1 MGAMVAVRVTTLP
14 ARGADDA
21 SDVRSRTVVPDLGM
35 FVARDAVVLDGAVSE
50 FDDFCRVDVTVAVAE
65 SRRVAARAMSDASS
79 AAAWNASGA
88 SNTAKSSLIPF
99 ILVYWMLAN
108 L

>member
-1 MGAMVAVRVTTLP
+1 MFFWGVVAAVRVTTLP
-14 ARGADDA
+14 ARGADGV
-21 SDVRSRTVVPDLGM
+21 SNVRSRTAVPDFDM
-35 FVARDAVVLDGAVSE
+35 FVARDAVVLDGALSV
-50 FDDFCRVDVTVAVAE
+50 FDVFCRVDVTVAVE

-99 ILVYWMLAN
+99 ILVY
-108 L
+108 